1 MKKIQ
6 LLLIFTI
13 TLYSFS
19 FSQTE
24 RIYVKAGSDQWENF
38 MKVIYLYPSFKE
50 GMVDFKD
57 GKRFVRPMN
66 YNKIAGT
73 VEFISEKNDTMAFAD
88 EASILHVNI
97 GDDIFTFNPLCMRFL
112 SSKKVKLY
120 VYEKMKIG
128 DNQKIGA
135 MGIPNSGSAIETV
148 NKIESSQQTY
158 NLNMNEV
165 VILSKS
171 TSYYIQT
178 STSEILPATKKN
190 ILNMFPENE
199 DAVKQFIKTKNI
211 SFNKSEDL
219 IELVKFL
226 DDLN

>member
-1 MKKIQ
+1 
-6 LLLIFTI
+6 
-13 TLYSFS
+13 
-19 FSQTE
+19 
-24 RIYVKAGSDQWENF
+24 
-38 MKVIYLYPSFKE
+38 
-50 GMVDFKD
+50 
-57 GKRFVRPMN
+57 
-66 YNKIAGT
+66 
-73 VEFISEKNDTMAFAD
+73 
-88 EASILHVNI
+88 
-97 GDDIFTFNPLCMRFL
+97 
-112 SSKKVKLY
+112 
-120 VYEKMKIG
+120 MKIG

-135 MGIPNSGSAIETV
+135 LGIPNSGSAIETV

-158 NLNMNEV
+158 NLDMNEV